1 MAALLDL
8 GSEMNT
14 QGSSVIPWLSCRSL
28 QVSLFWIKVGVQL
41 CITWSHLLPYPA
53 FTVSADCCKLMVL
66 CNVCSQL
73 APCLTPGHFRIAFS
87 FPASA
92 SFFNLPFKKHLF
104 FNSSL
109 YCSKCLRQSFFFFF
123 LYHSILQATFSTL
136 LFQLGQLSSLGGQ
149 TTFSPTFLS
158 ISFSR
163 LCWGKS
169 HTGMIKAGPALY
181 SLLYSCLQFS
191 SYFLLPTG
199 YQNQIA
205 YGPQ

>member
-109 YCSKCLRQSFFFFF
+109 YCSKCLRQSFFFF
-123 LYHSILQATFSTL
+123 SIPFYFTGHIQHFALSVGSTIFPWGTDNLQSN
-136 LFQLGQLSSLGGQ
+136 
-149 TTFSPTFLS
+149 
-158 ISFSR
+158 
-163 LCWGKS
+163 
-169 HTGMIKAGPALY
+169 
-181 SLLYSCLQFS
+181 
-191 SYFLLPTG
+191 LPVHF
-199 YQNQIA
+199 IF
-205 YGPQ
+205 